1 MKRMSM
7 AVAAAV
13 LTLTLQATAQDQQ
26 GQGQQGQAQQGQG
39 QQGQAQGQGQQ
50 GGRQIPGVS
59 LRKFVITLALGEV
72 GSGPV
77 SNFTPAAERALA
89 DLRGFLPYKTYT
101 LLDTVFKIGL
111 SGPPATVKGV
121 GVGTMYELV
130 TNGGPGSTPNRT
142 SVRLLLRTAGQ
153 PTLHLID
160 TQFEIEMGETVVVG
174 TSRLDGNRALLLLV
188 TSVP

>member
-1 MKRMSM
+1 MRRMSM
-7 AVAAAV
+7 TIVAAV

-26 GQGQQGQAQQGQG
+26 GQGQQGQGQQGQG
-39 QQGQAQGQGQQ
+39 QQGQGQQ
-50 GGRQIPGVS
+50 GGRHTPNIS

-77 SNFTPAAERALA
+77 SNFTPAAEKALA

-111 SGPPATVKGV
+111 SGPAVQVKGV
-121 GVGTMYELV
+121 GVGQLYELV

-153 PTLHLID
+153 PTMHLID